1 MRDEVLEELVKLRK
15 FKPFDFMK
23 SRTLTPELMD
33 IITTLCKEYVAGSE
47 EDRAKMRSLV
57 TSETSFLFLMF
68 SRQLAEMAVQYNSEE
83 YLKQSLIALLIENCK
98 FDARDTMV
106 SMSEV
111 FHSAQKIGMRGNE
124 FFLSMTSISGTEMSE
139 QLRSFALRD
148 PANQNIRS
156 FGFREGKNQDAK
168 FAYVGDGSGW

>member
-1 MRDEVLEELVKLRK
+1 
-15 FKPFDFMK
+15 
-23 SRTLTPELMD
+23 
-33 IITTLCKEYVAGSE
+33 
-47 EDRAKMRSLV
+47 
-57 TSETSFLFLMF
+57 MF
-68 SRQLAEMAVQYNSEE
+68 SGQLAEMAVQYNSEE

-148 PANQNIRS
+148 PANQNIRL
-156 FGFREGKNQDAK
+156 FGLKEGKSQDGK
-168 FAYVGDGSGW
+168 FAYVSDGSWY

>member
-33 IITTLCKEYVAGSE
+33 IITTLCKEYVAGSD

-57 TSETSFLFLMF
+57 IFEISFLFFMF
-68 SRQLAEMAVQYNSEE
+68 SGQLAEMAVQYNSEE

-124 FFLSMTSISGTEMSE
+124 FFFKHDEHIWHRDVRTASVVCLERSSE
-139 QLRSFALRD
+139 SEHSF
-148 PANQNIRS
+148 IWV
-156 FGFREGKNQDAK
+156 EGGQE
-168 FAYVGDGSGW
+168 SGW